1 MRKELNLNDEDFAA
15 LAEEAK
21 NRIVSY
27 YPQWTD
33 YNYHDPG
40 ITILELFAFLKEIQL
55 YRINFVGEKH
65 KQKYLKLLGIQKRH
79 MSPSRVQVKIQSKKT
94 LLLPGLTRFYASQI
108 GFESSQPKL
117 LIADDIKCCIYQEES
132 GAGIVDRKQMGSDR
146 ALHIPVFGKAAER
159 GSCFYI
165 GFEEALPT
173 GQELSLFAE
182 VWNEYE
188 TKRSLIEKAISFFP
202 LAELSFEFYGSR
214 GFTKIKQVQDETYGF
229 LQSGPIT
236 FFLEENMKPAAIKGQ
251 EGYFL
256 RIVLKNSMYDVPPVL
271 TGITMNMTEAVQ
283 RMHYALCQDIPYK
296 TTDGWGSCRIG
307 KNSLNM
313 ENIAV
318 LLKKGNKCRL
328 LDNYDYTEEENRI
341 KISFPLE
348 VCQEEPDC
356 VRILSWSFFFDAG
369 QILGK
374 GNGMPRQEFKLEETS
389 LLYDSFQIMIEE
401 PGEEGVFY
409 DWEKAE
415 DFIGSSPMDR
425 HYVLDLEKGCLLFG
439 DGIHGMV
446 PRGRIIIT
454 QYVTSKGMD
463 GNVTAGK
470 ISRMEEK
477 YRFLK
482 VLNKKDASGGDA
494 EESLEH
500 CFMRAQEQIQVNG
513 GFVTSA
519 DYEEAVKR
527 TPGLMIASCRAIFLE
542 TEEKKGEQEKGE
554 VVTIAVKP
562 FSNKKNPGLS
572 QAYLDN
578 MEAWLEQGRMI
589 GTKLHLISP
598 EYIKIHLFIEGNGKN
613 NFIYDKEKIIEALET
628 YFHPFAS
635 RFGGT
640 VSYSAIY
647 ELLDMLPVLSQVGA
661 LSIDA
666 VGKVKRT
673 FAGDVILPPNGL
685 ISPEDIEYNIN
696 INED

>member
-1 MRKELNLNDEDFAA
+1 MRKELNLDNEDFAA
-15 LAEEAK
+15 LVEEAK

-55 YRINFVGEKH
+55 YRINFIGEMH
-65 KQKYLKLLGIQKRH
+65 RQKYLKLLGIKRRH
-79 MSPSRVQVKIQSKKT
+79 MEPSRVQVKIQSKKT
-94 LLLPGLTRFYASQI
+94 MLLPGLTRFYASQT
-108 GFESSQPKL
+108 GFESSRPKL

-132 GAGIVDRKQMGSDR
+132 GGIVDRKQLGSDR
-146 ALHIPVFGKAAER
+146 MLHIPVFGKEAER
-159 GSCFYI
+159 GSSFYI
-165 GFEEALPT
+165 GFGEALPA

-182 VWNEYE
+182 IWDGYE
-188 TKRSLIEKAISFFP
+188 TKRSPIEKDSSFFP

-214 GFTKIKQVQDETYGF
+214 GFSKIRQVQDKTFGF
-229 LQSGPIT
+229 LQSGFIT
-236 FFLEENMKPAAIKGQ
+236 FCLEEDMVPAVIKGQ
-251 EGYFL
+251 KGYFL
-256 RIVLKNSMYDVPPVL
+256 RIVLKSSMYEVPPVL

-283 RMHYALCQDIPYK
+283 RMHYALCQDIPYEER
-296 TTDGWGSCRIG
+296 DGWGSCCTD
-307 KNSLNM
+307 KNNLNM

-318 LLKKGNKCRL
+318 LLKKGKECRL
-328 LDNYDYTEEENRI
+328 LDGYDYTEEESRI
-341 KISFPLE
+341 KITFPLKE
-348 VCQEEPDC
+348 CKEKPDC

-369 QILGK
+369 QILGE
-374 GNGMPRQEFKLEETS
+374 GNGLPFQEFKLEETA
-389 LLYDSFQIMIEE
+389 LLYNSFQIMIEE

-409 DWEKAE
+409 DWEKKE
-415 DFIGSSPMDR
+415 DFIGSSPLDR
-425 HYVLDLEKGCLLFG
+425 HYSLDLEKGRLLFG
-439 DGIHGMV
+439 DGIQGMA

-463 GNVTAGK
+463 GNVTAEK
-470 ISRMEEK
+470 ISRMEGK
-477 YRFLK
+477 YHFLK

-500 CFMRAQEQIQVNG
+500 CFMRAQEQLQING
-513 GFVTSA
+513 GFVSSA
-519 DYEEAVKR
+519 DYEEAVKK
-527 TPGLMIASCRAIFLE
+527 TPGLMIASCRAVYLE
-542 TEEKKGEQEKGE
+542 TEEKKGEKGE
-554 VVTIAVKP
+554 TVTIAVKP
-562 FSNKKNPGLS
+562 FSNKKNPVLS

-578 MEAWLEQGRMI
+578 IEAWLEQGRML

-598 EYIKIHLFIEGNGKN
+598 EYIKLHLFIEGNGKN
-613 NFIYDKEKIIEALET
+613 NFIYDKGKIIEALEA

-635 RFGGT
+635 RFGGM

-647 ELLDMLPVLSQVGA
+647 ELLDGLPVLSQVGA

-673 FAGDVILPPNGL
+673 FAGDVILPSNGL
-685 ISPEDIEYNIN
+685 ISPEDIEYSIN